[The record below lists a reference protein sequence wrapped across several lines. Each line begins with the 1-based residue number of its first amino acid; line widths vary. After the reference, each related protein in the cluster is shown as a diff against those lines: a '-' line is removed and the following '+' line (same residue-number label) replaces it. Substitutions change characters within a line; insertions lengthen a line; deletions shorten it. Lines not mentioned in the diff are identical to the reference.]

1 MVKNLSAKDYKQS
14 LELIQADILQ
24 TQLKAVSSVTAELT
38 MLYWRIGKLIHEKIN
53 TAKWGTK
60 VVTTLAQDLKKI
72 LPGATGFSLR
82 NLHYMHTFAE
92 AYPDANSAAT
102 AALLP
107 WGHNLYILD
116 KLTDYQQRLWY
127 TQKAL
132 DNGWSR
138 ATLIMWIESDLYH
151 RQGKAITNFKATLP
165 APNSDLAIQMLKDP
179 YNFAFLTIDEKARER
194 EIELEL
200 MAHIQNFLLELGTGF
215 AFIGRQYPITVGSKE
230 FFIDMLF
237 YHIELRCF
245 IVIELKAEEFDPRN
259 IGQINLYLSAVDSLL
274 KHRDDQPTIGLLLCK
289 SKDNYVAEYA
299 LRDINKPIGI
309 SSYTTKLIESLPK
322 ELKNKLPSIAE
333 IEHELQKIKP
343 RRMQPARKKFIKI

>member
-1 MVKNLSAKDYKQS
+1 MTN
-14 LELIQADILQ
+14 
-24 TQLKAVSSVTAELT
+24 
-38 MLYWRIGKLIHEKIN
+38 
-53 TAKWGTK
+53 
-60 VVTTLAQDLKKI
+60 
-72 LPGATGFSLR
+72 
-82 NLHYMHTFAE
+82 
-92 AYPDANSAAT
+92 
-102 AALLP
+102 
-107 WGHNLYILD
+107 
-116 KLTDYQQRLWY
+116 YQQRLWY
-127 TQKAL
+127 TQKTLA
-132 DNGWSR
+132 NGWSR
-138 ATLIMWIESDLYH
+138 ATLIMWIESDLYN
-151 RQGKAITNFKATLP
+151 RQGKAITNFKTTLP

-200 MAHIQNFLLELGTGF
+200 MAHIQNFLLEFGTGF

-245 IVIELKAEEFDPRN
+245 IVIELKAEEFDLRN
-259 IGQINLYLSAVDSLL
+259 IGLINLYLSAVDSLL
-274 KHRDDQPTIGLLLCK
+274 KHPDDQPTIGLLLCK